1 MLPYSDYGKG
11 RILIETFKLIKTGT
25 ATTPKEIANILG
37 TKPDNI
43 HNYVKELNEEWETD
57 IIYDKSEKAYRIND
71 EKDVNGDGILEGNK
85 YVQPV
90 TADDVNLIL
99 ASLVQSQT
107 FMETKIAV
115 IKNSLLALLPKN
127 EARKLK
133 DILHFEKSSNTDH
146 QYIELNVNNLRR
158 AISEEKKV
166 SFSYN
171 SAVGKRRVHTI
182 IPYSFACELGKYYII
197 GYLESKDCLIHFR
210 IDRISSVDILKEDGK
225 RDSKFNVYDYLKRTW
240 YMYGG
245 DETRVKV
252 KFNKNY
258 YKIVTEKSLL
268 EGSLLEENEDNFVYE
283 FICNGTY
290 GIKMWLMGF
299 GAEAEV
305 IEPVEFREEVI
316 ESIRNM
322 HKVYDIIN

>member
-1 MLPYSDYGKG
+1 MLPYSDYGKS
-11 RILIETFKLIKTGT
+11 RKLLETFRLIKSGI
-25 ATTPKEIANILG
+25 ATTPQEIADIFEIS
-37 TKPDNI
+37 PDNI

-57 IIYDKSEKAYRIND
+57 IIYDKSEKIYRIND
-71 EKDVNGDGILEGNK
+71 EDDVNGDGILEANK

-107 FMETKIAV
+107 FMETKMAV

-127 EARKLK
+127 EALKLK
-133 DILHFEKSSNTDH
+133 KMLYFEKNLNNDH
-146 QYIELNVNNLRR
+146 QYIEFNIKNLRK
-158 AISEEKKV
+158 AIAEEKKV

-171 SAVGKRRVHTI
+171 SALGNHKIHTI

-197 GYLESKDCLIHFR
+197 GYLERKDCLLHFR
-210 IDRISSVDILKEDGK
+210 IDRISNVNILEEDGK

-252 KFNKNY
+252 KFSNRC
-258 YKIVTEKSLL
+258 YKVVTEKSLL
-268 EGSLLEENEDNFVYE
+268 EGSLIEKNEDYFVYE
-283 FICNGTY
+283 FVCNGTY
-290 GIKMWLMGF
+290 GIKLWIMGF
-299 GAEAEV
+299 GADAEV
-305 IEPVEFREEVI
+305 IEPVKFREEI
-316 ESIRNM
+316 IDSIKNM
-322 HKVYDIIN
+322 NKVYCM

>member
-1 MLPYSDYGKG
+1 MLPYSDYGKS
-11 RILIETFKLIKTGT
+11 RKLLETFRLIKSKV
-25 ATTPKEIANILG
+25 ATTPQGIADIFE
-37 TKPDNI
+37 TSPDNI

-57 IIYDKSEKAYRIND
+57 IIYDKSEKSYRIND
-71 EKDVNGDGILEGNK
+71 EEDVNGDGVLEGNK

-107 FMETKIAV
+107 FMETKISV
-115 IKNSLLALLPKN
+115 IKNSLLGLLPKN
-127 EARKLK
+127 EAKKLK
-133 DILHFEKSSNTDH
+133 DMLHFEKSSNIDH
-146 QYIELNVNNLRR
+146 QYIELNVNNLRK
-158 AISEEKKV
+158 AIAEEKKV

-171 SAVGKRRVHTI
+171 SAVGNHKIHTI

-210 IDRISSVDILKEDGK
+210 IDRISNVNILEEEGK
-225 RDSKFNVYDYLKRTW
+225 RDSKFNVYEYLKRTW

-252 KFNKNY
+252 QFDKRC
-258 YKIVTEKSLL
+258 YKVVTEKSLL
-268 EGSLLEENEDNFVYE
+268 EGNLLEEDEDYFVYE

-290 GIKMWLMGF
+290 GIKMWIMGF
-299 GAEAEV
+299 GADAQV
-305 IEPVEFREEVI
+305 IEPLELREEII
-316 ESIRNM
+316 ESVRKMNG
-322 HKVYDIIN
+322 VYDIN